1 MSTAKPEGTSKTL
14 VRTVVGAIYF
24 VVLVGCLYAGT
35 AVTAIAVSIMGGM
48 CAWELLRMFKGAGR
62 EPNEII
68 ALVATLV
75 YPLMPLTRLT
85 DGALFISVVL
95 LAAIAVWYV
104 LTPRTTITDVALTLF
119 VPIYCGFAFSAVTMI
134 RASDPGMQG
143 FLLTF
148 GVMGSIWLND
158 AMAYFVGTRF
168 GSRKLAPRISPNKSV
183 EGFIGGLVGCLFI
196 WLLLWLLHVHTIKLL
211 FALPTGLIVG
221 VAGVL
226 GDLFESR
233 IKRGFG
239 VKDSGNLL
247 PGHGGMLDRSDAL
260 LFGCMMAFLLLSL
273 EGIV

>member
-1 MSTAKPEGTSKTL
+1 MNAASPEGSSKLL

-24 VVLVGCLYAGT
+24 VVLVGCLYAGV
-35 AVTAIAVSIMGGM
+35 AVTAVAVSLMGGM
-48 CAWELLRMFKGAGR
+48 CAWEFLRMLRGAGR
-62 EPNEII
+62 EPNDII
-68 ALVATLV
+68 ALLATIA
-75 YPLMPLTRLT
+75 YPLMPLANLT
-85 DGALFISVVL
+85 DGALFITVIL
-95 LAAIAVWYV
+95 LGAIAVWYV
-104 LTPRTTITDVALTLF
+104 MTPRTTITDVALTLF

-134 RASDPGMQG
+134 RASDTGMQG

-158 AMAYFVGTRF
+158 AMAYFVGSRF

-183 EGFIGGLVGCLFI
+183 EGFLGGLVGCLFI
-196 WLLLWLLHVHTIKLL
+196 WTLLWALHVHHIKLL

-221 VAGVL
+221 ISAVL

-239 VKDSGNLL
+239 VKDSGTLL